1 MGNTKTFMKYIAHR
15 GQTAGPKSDQENHP
29 ALIELALNKGYDVE
43 IDLRMQNG
51 KLYLGHDG
59 PQHPID
65 EKFLQNSKF
74 WIHVKDKETLEWISK
89 NKSYPYNYF
98 WHENDKYTVTSKGYI
113 WAHPSSELTESS
125 VMVMPESIDPK
136 MKNAIYAKCFAIC
149 SDYVD
154 HIKKIR
160 DML

>member
-1 MGNTKTFMKYIAHR
+1 MKYIAHR
-15 GQTAGPKSDQENHP
+15 GQTIGPKLDNENHP
-29 ALIELALNKGYDVE
+29 ALIEIALNKGYDVE

-51 KLYLGHDG
+51 KLYLGHDS
-59 PQHPID
+59 PNHPID
-65 EKFLQNSKF
+65 ENFLKNDKF
-74 WIHVKDKETLEWISK
+74 WIHIKDKEALEWISK
-89 NKSYPYNYF
+89 NPYPYNYF

-113 WAHPSSELTESS
+113 WAHPSSDITENSI
-125 VMVMPESIDPK
+125 MVMPESVDPK

>member
-1 MGNTKTFMKYIAHR
+1 MKYIAHR
-15 GQTAGPKSDQENHP
+15 GQTAGPKLDNQNHP
-29 ALIELALNKGYDVE
+29 ALIEIALNKGYDVE

-51 KLYLGHDG
+51 KLFLGHDS
-59 PQHPID
+59 PDHPID
-65 EKFLQNSKF
+65 ESFLKNDKF

-89 NKSYPYNYF
+89 NPYPYNYF
-98 WHENDKYTVTSKGYI
+98 WHEDDKYTVTSKGYI
-113 WAHPSSELTESS
+113 WAHPNSEVTENS
-125 VMVMPESIDPK
+125 VMVMPEYVDPK
-136 MKNAIYAKCFAIC
+136 MKNAMYAKCFAIC